1 MNARTLGS
9 GYMLQQFRDF
19 YSEVLRQ
26 KAYVQNP
33 ASSGRPGEG
42 GEAPMVAL
50 LAADDAGGNGYGGNG
65 YGEDGGYGDA
75 GYGQGGYA
83 DGGHVDR
90 GHQPG
95 GYVAEEADPASVR
108 AGMVSEA
115 LARWIEQQALT
126 TERLYGSYGA
136 GVFREVMYVMA
147 ALADE
152 VFLHLVV
159 WDGRQTWRQHMLEA
173 RLFNSEIAGE
183 MFFQKLDRILSSQDT
198 HLTELAAIYY
208 LALALGFRGQYRGVD
223 DGGRIANY
231 RLRLFQLVMR
241 RNPQLMGGNTP
252 LFEESY
258 TRTALEGP
266 SRRFPEFR
274 SWLIVGA
281 AVLAGYVLVSH
292 LLWDNAVHPV
302 REIVTRGF
310 EAAAAG
316 RRQGAEFYRVN
327 GRAIV

>member
-19 YSEVLRQ
+19 YGEVLRQ
-26 KAYVQNP
+26 KGYVQSP
-33 ASSGRPGEG
+33 APSGRPEDG
-42 GEAPMVAL
+42 GRAPML
-50 LAADDAGGNGYGGNG
+50 LGGTDTNGGNGQSAYGRPG
-65 YGEDGGYGDA
+65 
-75 GYGQGGYA
+75 GGYA
-83 DGGHVDR
+83 
-90 GHQPG
+90 
-95 GYVAEEADPASVR
+95 EEASPSAVR
-108 AGMVSEA
+108 AGMVSQT
-115 LARWIEQQALT
+115 LVRWIEQQALT

-136 GVFREVMYVMA
+136 GVFREIMYVMA

-152 VFLHLVV
+152 VFLHLVE
-159 WDGRQTWRQHMLEA
+159 WDGRQAWRQHMLEA

-183 MFFQKLDRILSSQDT
+183 MFFQKLERILSSQDT

-208 LALALGFRGQYRGVD
+208 LALALGFRGQYRGMD
-223 DGGRIANY
+223 DGGRLANY

-241 RNPQLMGGNTP
+241 RNPQLMSGNTP

-274 SWLIVGA
+274 SWLVVGA
-281 AVLAGYVLVSH
+281 AVLVGYVLVSH

-310 EAAAAG
+310 
-316 RRQGAEFYRVN
+316 
-327 GRAIV
+327 